1 MVLCQKNSNY
11 LEEKE
16 EEMTN
21 MLIFFIFYKKSFDFS
36 EEVI

>member
-16 EEMTN
+16 EKMTN
-21 MLIFFIFYKKSFDFS
+21 MIIFLDSIKKSFDFS
-36 EEVI
+36 EKVI